1 MNKHNNKT
9 ITIETTINAPVEKVW
24 KCWSTPEDI
33 MNWNNASPDWHT
45 PSAKNDLR
53 QGGKFIAR
61 MEARDGSMGFD
72 FGGTYSEVILHKN
85 ISFTLEDN
93 RKVTVIFSSLANSTR
108 VVESFEAE
116 STNSEELQRTGW
128 QSILDNFKKYVENSG
143 S

>member
-33 MNWNNASPDWHT
+33 MKWNNASPDWHT

-72 FGGTYSEVILHKN
+72 FGGTYSEVILHKH

>member
-1 MNKHNNKT
+1 
-9 ITIETTINAPVEKVW
+9 
-24 KCWSTPEDI
+24 

-53 QGGKFIAR
+53 QGGKFNAR